1 MKSWYNIKGQAGD
14 ASAEVYIL
22 DEIGGFGISAAQ
34 FIGEVKA
41 LGAKSL
47 TVYIDS
53 PGGDIFGG
61 LAIANWLAGQPNV
74 TTHVLGMAAS
84 MANVIAQAG
93 RVRRMAENAYLMTHN
108 PISPYFGGN
117 ADDFRDQADW
127 LDRLGNTLS
136 KTIAARTGKTAE
148 VVSKWLDNET
158 WFDAAQAKEANLT
171 DEVMPT
177 APVQGN
183 FNLARFNAVPQPLQT
198 AMTARNSQPHTIM
211 SKFAALFGLATST
224 PPPAAPP
231 PAAQAPTDKEK
242 FYGAALES
250 FGIEPPVI
258 AAALA
263 DNKPDFASNFIKEK
277 IAGLD
282 GKVSKVDAAFTAAGL
297 AITAADIAEGKK
309 DLKALLEE
317 SVAKATARQAAAA
330 GRDPAPPD
338 RTAEGSAG
346 NDDDLDTI
354 RGLIEK
360 EENPEKRACLARRA
374 RKARGITSF

>member
-231 PAAQAPTDKEK
+231 PAAQAPTDRTAAKGTSVNRSRVCCARRGPTPPVTTNTSR
-242 FYGAALES
+242 FPTDPRQTRFPSGWTWDSAARTAALS
-250 FGIEPPVI
+250 QARAVHTAIGSVCRPGIPI
-258 AAALA
+258 
-263 DNKPDFASNFIKEK
+263 
-277 IAGLD
+277 
-282 GKVSKVDAAFTAAGL
+282 
-297 AITAADIAEGKK
+297 
-309 DLKALLEE
+309 
-317 SVAKATARQAAAA
+317 
-330 GRDPAPPD
+330 
-338 RTAEGSAG
+338 
-346 NDDDLDTI
+346 
-354 RGLIEK
+354 LIGT
-360 EENPEKRACLARRA
+360 LM
-374 RKARGITSF
+374 